1 MYIAIYI
8 IAHLY
13 CQFNREMMLRNG
25 HFPPRFLQTRS
36 EKCIFAKKSR
46 PEKCNGETKSR
57 SEKCNTLRYV
67 SQEN

>member
-13 CQFNREMMLRNG
+13 YQFNREMMLRNG

-46 PEKCNGETKSR
+46 SKKCND
-57 SEKCNTLRYV
+57 
-67 SQEN
+67 